1 MKRIED
7 TTVNI
12 TINNIKIAAE
22 KGESILDAAGKA
34 GIKIPSLCYFDMHNL
49 GMLNRPAS
57 CRVCMVEQVGG
68 RRGRLVPACA
78 TFVHEGMVVNTN
90 SKKAIDARRTIVQLL
105 LSDHPA
111 DCLACPRNLTCEL
124 QSLAHDLGIRDV
136 RYDGER
142 TTFPVDNSSYSVNR
156 DLIKCVLCRRCE
168 NMCTNVQ
175 TVGVLSG
182 VNRGFHTIVGTA
194 FNKPLID
201 TQCTFCGQC
210 VSVCP
215 TGALTTIGDTREVWS
230 VLNDPDKYVIVQ
242 TAPAIRA
249 ALGEMFDI
257 PAGRPV
263 TGKMVAALR
272 RLGFDQVL
280 DTNFAADVTVME
292 ESTEF
297 IHRLKNG
304 GKLPLITSCCPSW
317 VKFIEHQYPDLI
329 DYPSSCRSPQETFG
343 ALAKTY
349 LADKLGIDPAKIVCV
364 SIMPCLAKKYEA
376 HREEL
381 KSGDHFNVDYVLSTR
396 ELGHM
401 IKEAGIQ
408 FNDLPDENFDSMMGE
423 SSGAAVIFGA
433 AGGILE
439 AVLRTAYETTT
450 GKRLGKIE
458 LDVLRGFSKGIK
470 EAVIDLGGTDV
481 KVASA
486 NELKNTRKL
495 LEDIREGKSEYQL
508 IEITACPGGCI
519 AGGGQPYHYASEEIL
534 NKRRE
539 VLYNEDKG
547 SSVRRSHENPDVK
560 RLYEEFLEK
569 PGSEKSHRLIHT
581 KYVKRSV

>member
-12 TINNIKIAAE
+12 TVNNVKISAE
-22 KGESILDAAGKA
+22 KGESVLEAAKKA
-34 GIKIPSLCYFDMHNL
+34 GIKIPSLCYFNMQNL
-49 GMLNRPAS
+49 DILNRPAS
-57 CRVCMVEQVGG
+57 CRVCMVEQAGISK
-68 RRGRLVPACA
+68 RLVPACA
-78 TFVHEGMVVNTN
+78 TYVREGMVIYTN
-90 SKKAIDARRTIVQLL
+90 SKKAVDARRTIVELM
-105 LSDHPA
+105 LSDHPS

-124 QSLAHDLGIRDV
+124 QSLAADLGIREV
-136 RYDGER
+136 RYDGE
-142 TTFPVDNSSYSVNR
+142 TSFFHMDTSSYSVTR
-156 DLIKCVLCRRCE
+156 DPAKCVLCRRCE
-168 NMCTNVQ
+168 SMCTNVQ
-175 TVGVLSG
+175 TVGVLSAI
-182 VNRGFHTIVGTA
+182 NRGFHTIVGTA
-194 FNKPLID
+194 FDTPLIA

-210 VSVCP
+210 VAVCP
-215 TGALTTIGDTREVWS
+215 TGALTTVGDTREVWE
-230 VLNDPDKYVIVQ
+230 VLNDPDKYVVVQ

-249 ALGEMFDI
+249 ALGEMFDM
-257 PAGRPV
+257 PAGESV

-272 RLGFDQVL
+272 RIGFDQVL

-292 ESTEF
+292 ESTELM
-297 IHRLKNG
+297 HRIKDG

-349 LADKLGIDPAKIVCV
+349 LAEKLGVDPANVVCV

-376 HREEL
+376 HRDEL
-381 KSGDHFNVDYVLSTR
+381 RSGDHFNVDFVLSTR

-401 IKEAGIQ
+401 IKEAGIL
-408 FNDLPDENFDSMMGE
+408 FNDLPNEEFDSFMGQ
-423 SSGAAVIFGA
+423 STGAGAIFGA

-450 GKRLGKIE
+450 GKSLGKIE

-470 EAVIDLGGTDV
+470 EAVINLGGVDV

-495 LEDIREGKSEYQL
+495 LEDIRDGKSEYQL

-519 AGGGQPYHYASEEIL
+519 AGGGQPYHYASEEVL

-547 SSVRRSHENPDVK
+547 SSLRRSHENPEVK
-560 RLYEEFLEK
+560 QLYKDFLGK
-569 PGSEKSHRLIHT
+569 PGSEKSYNLIHT
-581 KYVKRSV
+581 RYIKRSL